1 MALIRRKWT
10 PAEADEWGREDVF
23 AIILSPLAYIG
34 LALGVAMSLL
44 LLTSGFIILLV
55 SVIVIFLMHWI
66 IDPKLKTIS
75 AEYEKKQKSYL
86 EELERIERWEERS

>member
-1 MALIRRKWT
+1 MALIRKKWT
-10 PAEADEWGREDVF
+10 PAEADEWGREDLF
-23 AIILSPLAYIG
+23 AIILSPIAYIG

-44 LLTSGFIILLV
+44 LLTSGFIILLA
-55 SVIVIFLMHWI
+55 SVAVIIIMHLI

-75 AEYEKKQKSYL
+75 KEYERKQKTYL